1 MMVAVV
7 KIKAIFYFVEV
18 DGNISGIKW
27 ELQQIAF
34 FDVLISS
41 FFITYSTMYGQVY
54 PVFPL
59 PTTVPPAASDH

>member
-1 MMVAVV
+1 MALV
-7 KIKAIFYFVEV
+7 KIKAILYFVEA

-27 ELQQIAF
+27 EPKQFAL

-41 FFITYSTMYGQVY
+41 FSIKHSTTHGQVY

-59 PTTVPPAASDH
+59 STTVPPAASDH